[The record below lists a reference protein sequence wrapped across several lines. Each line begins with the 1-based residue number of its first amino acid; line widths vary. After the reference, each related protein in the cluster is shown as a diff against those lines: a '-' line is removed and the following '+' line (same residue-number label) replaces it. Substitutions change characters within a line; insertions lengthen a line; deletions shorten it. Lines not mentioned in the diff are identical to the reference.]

1 MRNAL
6 WVWVLALAA
15 CAPTREQQCAK
26 VREKIG
32 EEVRAVSTASPKD
45 LTTAAGMEA
54 VGKKL
59 KGVSDELKAME
70 VRDPDL
76 QAAVKGYLTALDGL
90 AEGYARGA
98 TSNAGLNDL
107 FAKGDTKVISQLG
120 SSAGLLMVNAA
131 TIIPARDKV
140 EEVCR
145 TPAKP

>member
-1 MRNAL
+1 MRIAPWL
-6 WVWVLALAA
+6 PVLALAA
-15 CAPTREQQCAK
+15 CTPTKEEQCAK

-32 EEVRAVSTASPKD
+32 EEVRAVSSATPKD
-45 LTTAAGMEA
+45 LASAAGMEA

-59 KGVSDELKAME
+59 KAVSDELKAME
-70 VRDPDL
+70 LRDPEL
-76 QAAVKGYLTALDGL
+76 QGAVKGYLTALDGL

-98 TSNAGLNDL
+98 SSNAGLNDL

-120 SSAGLLMVNAA
+120 SSAGLLMVNGA

-145 TPAKP
+145 APAK